1 MNSGRGDRNKVVP
14 IGADA
19 SIRYL
24 LKPFEKALA
33 HPDVTEIC
41 VNRPGEMFVEA
52 AGSWHYREV
61 PELTVESLKSLG
73 VAVAAHSRNDLSETR
88 PILSAVLPDSERIQF
103 VLPPACEAG
112 TVSVTI
118 RKPSHQV
125 RTLAEYEKQGF
136 FSHVRPMAEGLTE
149 QEQRLIDLKD
159 GGDYITF
166 LREAVRLGL
175 NIVIAGETGSGKT
188 TFMKALMQEI
198 PQQERII
205 TIEDV
210 PELFL
215 PNHPNHVH
223 LFYPSEAG
231 AGSGQAVVT
240 SASLLRSCLRMKPDR
255 ILLAELRGAETF
267 DFINVCASGHGGSI
281 TSCHAG
287 SADLTFERLA
297 LMVMENE
304 KGRQLPHEVIQKL
317 LYLVVDVVLHVHNSG
332 GAAGRHITELWY
344 EPMRKRE
351 SKSDSGIVAA
361 LKEVIDFHETAFW
374 KTHLATLKQSSRL
387 DECEAALGIQRS

>member
-1 MNSGRGDRNKVVP
+1 M
-14 IGADA
+14 IGNDA

-24 LKPFEKALA
+24 LQPFEKALA
-33 HPDVTEIC
+33 HPDVTEVC

-52 AGSWHYREV
+52 KGEWHHREV
-61 PELTVESLKSLG
+61 PELTFDSLKSLG

-88 PILSAVLPDSERIQF
+88 PILSAVLPDSERIQI

-125 RTLAEYEKQGF
+125 RTLAEYEEQGF
-136 FSHVRPMAEGLTE
+136 FRHIKPLAAGLTDA
-149 QEQRLIDLKD
+149 EQRLIELKD
-159 GGDYITF
+159 SGDYLGF
-166 LREAVRLGL
+166 LREAVRMGL

-198 PQQERII
+198 PRIQRII

-231 AGSGQAVVT
+231 AGGGAAVVT
-240 SASLLRSCLRMKPDR
+240 SAALLRSCLRMKPDR

-287 SADLTFERLA
+287 SANLTFERLA

-304 KGRQLPHEVIQKL
+304 KGRQLPHAVIQKL

-332 GAAGRHITELWY
+332 GADGRHITELWY

-351 SKSDSGIVAA
+351 SKADDALASAIRDMAA
-361 LKEVIDFHETAFW
+361 LQERAFND
-374 KTHLATLKQSSRL
+374 THLITLRNDVRL
-387 DECEAALGIQRS
+387 DACEAALGIQKD